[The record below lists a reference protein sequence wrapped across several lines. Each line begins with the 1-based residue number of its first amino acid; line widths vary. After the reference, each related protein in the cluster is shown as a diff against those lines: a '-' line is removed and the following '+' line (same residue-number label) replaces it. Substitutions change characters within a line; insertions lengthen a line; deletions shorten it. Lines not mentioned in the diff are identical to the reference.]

1 MISLPSVLVVDDDP
15 DSRDAL
21 SDLLELKGVE
31 VLAKGVNG
39 HDAVQKFSQ
48 HKPDLILMDMMMP
61 NFDGMYGLEHIKNI
75 DSSAKVIMITAD
87 QSQTTR
93 DKIYRYPNTKII
105 AKPIDID
112 QLVKLIMEKSFW

>member
-1 MISLPSVLVVDDDP
+1 LISLPSVLVVDDDP

-48 HKPDLILMDMMMP
+48 HKPDLVLMDMMMP

-93 DKIYRYPNTKII
+93 DKIYRYSNTKII

-112 QLVKLIMEKSFW
+112 KLVKLIMEKSFW

>member
-93 DKIYRYPNTKII
+93 DKIYRYSNTKII

-112 QLVKLIMEKSFW
+112 KLVKLIMEKSFW

>member
-1 MISLPSVLVVDDDP
+1 MILLPSVLVVDDDP

-21 SDLLELKGVE
+21 SDLLELKGIT

-48 HKPDLILMDMMMP
+48 HKPDLVLMDMMMP

-93 DKIYRYPNTKII
+93 NKIYKYSNTKII
-105 AKPIDID
+105 GKPIDFD
-112 QLVKLIMEKSFW
+112 ELVKLIMEKSFW